1 MLLETGILFVG
12 FKTFALIPLLVGAA
26 AGLGAGAVGLSTMAA
41 VGIGATAAN
50 MTGQY
55 IGGRKAADAAK
66 KQAEASNEA
75 TDRRFAYDV
84 EMWEMKKSQLE
95 AKRDETIDNIELQA
109 RNEGKVREYKDAT
122 ALKNYNYNL
131 MIRNKE
137 QASNEAQY
145 KRSNDIF
152 WNQVDMNEQAARASA
167 DSELIQLEEIRDEQ
181 AFDRNDA
188 YLETLIAEGRSRAR
202 VTSGRSAVKGE
213 QVTWADYGRQMEMLN
228 QSLVSET
235 GNTRAALEE
244 IKRDK
249 TSANLVAYAN
259 KMLDPGVLPMPLI
272 PDPLPIAEYSLPR
285 AWEEFDFGP
294 KPVHGAMSD
303 PNAAYNMQMANT
315 YTGIASSFG
324 SGLTSIAGAFR

>member
-1 MLLETGILFVG
+1 MAAGWIAASTAVNVG
-12 FKTFALIPLLVGAA
+12 MSLWGGNKAANAA
-26 AGLGAGAVGLSTMAA
+26 AE
-41 VGIGATAAN
+41 
-50 MTGQY
+50 
-55 IGGRKAADAAK
+55 
-66 KQAEASNEA
+66 QAEAQNKAAHARYQYDLNMWDMKKQQLQAERMEA
-75 TDRRFAYDV
+75 TERIMA
-84 EMWEMKKSQLE
+84 S
-95 AKRDETIDNIELQA
+95 A
-109 RNEGKVREYKDAT
+109 RNEGKIKAYKDVANEE
-122 ALKNYNYNL
+122 AYDYNVK
-131 MIRNKE
+131 IRNAQ
-137 QASNEAQY
+137 QAGSEAAF
-145 KRSNDIF
+145 KRSEDIYYDTTSL
-152 WNQVDMNEQAARASA
+152 NSLAAKSSMDA
-167 DSELIQLEEIRDEQ
+167 DIVKLQESRDEQ